1 MEMLERDHDFN
12 VQQSS
17 VMCKLEEFIFGS
29 MALLDLVSIN
39 EKNNRNSLEP
49 CELYQDLSCI

>member
-29 MALLDLVSIN
+29 MGLLDLVSIN
-39 EKNNRNSLEP
+39 EKNNQNSLEP